1 MDESPVRLPAVYLA
15 RICSNEYHQRPS
27 YGEASPSASLT
38 SLNSFLDSMESYLSQ
53 FPPHRRLVQPIIT
66 PRFVPVCSDELLQG
80 LAKVAQDRNVRLQ
93 SHMCEGRDQI
103 DMSLKTKGLDD
114 EKVFDK
120 VRLSPT
126 HLAQQPVQQKI
137 TTSFSFL
144 FFFQFGLLGPQTLQA
159 HVTYLDD
166 KLIPLIKDRGVTIAH
181 CPLSNQYLSERQ
193 FPLREALDASLS
205 LGLGTDIA
213 GGYSP
218 SIHTAMRQAV
228 IISRMREGD
237 RCESLGCSFGTVK
250 KEEEG
255 GGRSLRVDW
264 KEAVWAAT
272 RGGKAGM
279 GLGGALEVGM
289 EFDVQLSEFIDSFFF
304 SLFKLRGGG

>member
-1 MDESPVRLPAVYLA
+1 
-15 RICSNEYHQRPS
+15 
-27 YGEASPSASLT
+27 
-38 SLNSFLDSMESYLSQ
+38 MESYLSQ

-80 LAKVAQDRNVRLQ
+80 LAEVAKDRNVRVQ
-93 SHMCEGRDQI
+93 SHMCEGRDEI
-103 DMSLKTKGLDD
+103 DMALKTKGLDD

-120 VRLSPT
+120 VCLFKTYLLR
-126 HLAQQPVQQKI
+126 QPVQQKL
-137 TTSFSFL
+137 TTFFSL
-144 FFFQFGLLGPQTLQA
+144 QFGLLGPQTLQA

-166 KLIPLIKDRGVTIAH
+166 GLAQLIKERGVTIAH

-250 KEEEG
+250 KEAEG
-255 GGRSLRVDW
+255 GGRNLRVDW

-289 EFDVQLSEFIDSFFF
+289 EFDVQLSEFIDFLSLLFCSF
-304 SLFKLRGGG
+304 STTMAGAD